1 MATILPFVRAKVQ
14 FDDETTRLMGEAFD
28 AASVGLQD
36 RGQPAIAYEI
46 AAKRIIEAV
55 KNGERDPTRLRDAG
69 LAVLRYGMI

>member
-1 MATILPFVRAKVQ
+1 MATILPFVRTKVA

-28 AASVGLQD
+28 AARVSLQD

-55 KNGERDPTRLRDAG
+55 KNGERDPIRLCDAG